1 MLRFANKA
9 FQLAPTA
16 RHNVTILRDTNTKAI
31 LLNAMQSLATD
42 SNGQARS
49 CASTKAMLLNASK
62 ALQLTPTTRHDPV
75 QTQKGDAAQR
85 KQSFAT
91 GSNGQAQYYDDE

>member
-1 MLRFANKA
+1 MHKAPCAHTQAMLRFANKA

-16 RHNVTILRDTNTKAI
+16 RHNVTILRGTNTKAI

-49 CASTKAMLLNASK
+49 CATTKAMLLNASK
-62 ALQLTPTTRHDPV
+62 AY
-75 QTQKGDAAQR
+75 
-85 KQSFAT
+85 
-91 GSNGQAQYYDDE
+91 N